1 MPCLR
6 CKYQRLGNAPLE
18 PHRLHSTWCAWE
30 VLFPACSPLPEFSER
45 LPCREIL
52 VVFHC
57 RFAFSF
63 TASYIALSVAAYGNL
78 VPRLPLKSQP
88 LCYHDVCVSAQLTS
102 HMQCW
107 IQWPLGC
114 TKVLFTTLVPLSFS
128 TMQQS
133 LDNQGDSGL
142 PHHTRSLKG
151 FYVNLYLQTF
161 EPRIDSFQMI
171 CATPSG
177 LFFVIV
183 LGKHWFLLVRLI
195 SLPTASSLA
204 PI

>member
-1 MPCLR
+1 MIAWH
-6 CKYQRLGNAPLE
+6 Q
-18 PHRLHSTWCAWE
+18 HSISTWVQSGEDRVEPVSQQSTRQILIRKPRRPEHRAQSCRACSVSTKGLGMLHWN
-30 VLFPACSPLPEFSER
+30 LTDCTPHACSPLPEFSEL
-45 LPCREIL
+45 LPCREIP

-63 TASYIALSVAAYGNL
+63 TASYTALSVDAYGNL

-128 TMQQS
+128 TM
-133 LDNQGDSGL
+133 L
-142 PHHTRSLKG
+142 
-151 FYVNLYLQTF
+151 
-161 EPRIDSFQMI
+161 
-171 CATPSG
+171 
-177 LFFVIV
+177 
-183 LGKHWFLLVRLI
+183 
-195 SLPTASSLA
+195 
-204 PI
+204 